1 MRVKVSAERLKR
13 KYEER
18 RRGIR
23 DANSYYYESYCKTRT
38 LANRARHA
46 SQNPN

>member
-1 MRVKVSAERLKR
+1 MRVKVSAERLKK

-23 DANSYYYESYCKTRT
+23 DANSYYESYCKTRK
-38 LANRARHA
+38 LANKAKKA